1 MARLLLIVAAGSGI
15 RLGREMPKALVALA
29 GRPLLDWTFDSVAP
43 GAFARVV
50 VTAPVDRVE
59 EFASLIGGRGR
70 VVAGGETRSDS
81 VRRGVAALS
90 PSPSDII
97 AIHDAARPLVTAE
110 EMAAVL
116 DAAEMSGAAAAAT
129 PMVDTVKRVSG
140 GSIVGTVDR
149 EQLCGAA
156 TPQAFRAQILEKALS
171 RGDATDEAALCE
183 QLGIPVA
190 LVPVSRLSF
199 KITTPADLELAEA
212 VLESR
217 RAREAPN
224 MTQRVGIGFDAH
236 PFVAGRELRLGGIA
250 IPHGKGLEGHSDGD
264 ALLHAV
270 TDAVLGA
277 AGLGS
282 IGDHFPP
289 GDAQWKG
296 ADSAAFLRGARD
308 MARSRGLEI
317 GNVDAV
323 VIAESPKIAPHA
335 AGIGAR
341 IAEILG
347 VDAGAVSVRGTSTNG
362 LGFTGRSDGVAAM
375 AIVLLVS
382 GANPKSAAQ
391 NPQSR

>member
-1 MARLLLIVAAGSGI
+1 MARLLLIVAAGSGT
-15 RLGREMPKALVALA
+15 RLGREIPKGLVALA

-50 VTAPVDRVE
+50 VTAPADRVE

-81 VRRGVAALS
+81 VRRGVRALA
-90 PSPSDII
+90 PEATDVV

-110 EMAAVL
+110 EIRAVL
-116 DAAEMSGAAAAAT
+116 EAAEQNGAAAAAT
-129 PMVDTVKRVSG
+129 PIVDTVKRIAG
-140 GSIVGTVDR
+140 GAIVGTLNR
-149 EQLCGAA
+149 EELCGAG
-156 TPQAFRAQILEKALS
+156 TPQAFRAEILEKALS

-183 QLGIPVA
+183 ELGIPVA

-212 VLESR
+212 VLSSR
-217 RAREAPN
+217 RTREAPN

-236 PFVAGRELRLGGIA
+236 PFVPGRELRLGGIA
-250 IPHGKGLEGHSDGD
+250 IPHEKGLEGHSDGD

-289 GDAQWKG
+289 GDARWKE
-296 ADSAAFLRGARD
+296 ADSATFLRGARD
-308 MARSRGLEI
+308 MAKSRGFEV

-323 VIAESPKIAPHA
+323 VIAESPQIAPYA
-335 AGIGAR
+335 VGIGAR
-341 IAEILG
+341 IAEILEVEAG
-347 VDAGAVSVRGTSTNG
+347 VISVRGTSTNG

-375 AIVLLVS
+375 AIVLL
-382 GANPKSAAQ
+382 KS
-391 NPQSR
+391 R